1 MKFNKWLGAGRL
13 TKDMKIA
20 YTSAGKCFGNFTL
33 AVSGYKNKTTGKEDV
48 SFIDCTLW
56 GEKAENLNQYLT
68 KGKEIL
74 VEGELKQSTWEKDGE
89 KRSKIGI
96 TVLNIQFVGGDK
108 KESGKTREELEGV
121 EQEVFEDNIPF

>member
-1 MKFNKWLGAGRL
+1 MKLNKWLGAGRL
-13 TKDMKIA
+13 TKDIKIA

-96 TVLNIQFVGGDK
+96 TVLNIQFVGGNK
-108 KESGKTREELEGV
+108 KPIEKNTEET
-121 EQEVFEDNIPF
+121 QEVQEDDIPF